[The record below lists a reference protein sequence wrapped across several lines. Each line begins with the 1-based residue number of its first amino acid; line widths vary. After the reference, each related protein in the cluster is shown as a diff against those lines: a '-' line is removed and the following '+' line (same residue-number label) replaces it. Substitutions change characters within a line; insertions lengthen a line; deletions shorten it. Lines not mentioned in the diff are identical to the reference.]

1 MKNEVRSHKAIAEEE
16 IKKITSV
23 GEEVKKSFSGN
34 TVYLL
39 SRKRVDTSKTKSM
52 NMSQAEIISLRR
64 LHKLSLGQLT
74 IKAMQQLSS

>member
-1 MKNEVRSHKAIAEEE
+1 MKNEVRSHKAIAEE

-23 GEEVKKSFSGN
+23 GEEVKKSFSEN